1 MSPRRRQRVSV
12 QTWQT
17 PRHERERRAR
27 RKSRCPPIVCPA
39 TTSGLDKP
47 SRAEDDIAEHTGRE
61 VTDMEEI
68 WDLGQVD
75 AEADEFDVLGN
86 KSY

>member
-1 MSPRRRQRVSV
+1 MLKM
-12 QTWQT
+12 TWPNT
-17 PRHERERRAR
+17 P
-27 RKSRCPPIVCPA
+27 
-39 TTSGLDKP
+39 
-47 SRAEDDIAEHTGRE
+47 GRE
-61 VTDMEEI
+61 VTDVEEI